1 MISFFCKKCK
11 LDQDLVCSKDNNNG
25 YDLDTH
31 GEYKNSKGFVEWYV
45 GYCKKCKQ
53 ELIRFITNQAKDP
66 YFRESLKLQK
76 QRREMANDLI
86 QYGDPRFEYLYKDQW
101 NAFEQQKKDY
111 EDSKRKKKEQFE
123 GDRMNYVQRS
133 DRKLFEKLEEK
144 LI

>member
-31 GEYKNSKGFVEWYV
+31 KEYKNSEGFVEWYV

-53 ELIRFITNQAKDP
+53 KLIRFITNQNKDP
-66 YFRESLKLQK
+66 YFRESLKLK
-76 QRREMANDLI
+76 RQRMDMANDLV
-86 QYGDPRFEYLYKDQW
+86 QYGDPRFKNLYKDQW
-101 NAFEQQKKDY
+101 EKFEQQKEDY
-111 EDSKRKKKEQFE
+111 ELKKKRDKEAFDKQQKSFL
-123 GDRMNYVQRS
+123 QRHE
-133 DRKLFEKLEEK
+133 RKLFGQFEEK